1 MKYAFIHFSFLLHF
15 LIHMCMVTDIQH
27 GSLVGFECK
36 FKSFE
41 RKFEPFKCKFEPF
54 EWKFE
59 EFKCKFEP
67 FKRKFEPFECKFYL
81 SNGNSNHSN
90 GNSQPS
96 LFHSY
101 YHLQT
106 PPTYIKIKGAYFAW
120 LVSQLCFLQI
130 LDTGIWSCKIAFWK
144 SAAIS
149 RDYWLF
155 HYHFQTGGTIGILQR
170 HLNCTHEGNI

>member
-81 SNGNSNHSN
+81 SNGNLNHSN

-96 LFHSY
+96 LFHSF
-101 YHLQT
+101 T
-106 PPTYIKIKGAYFAW
+106 
-120 LVSQLCFLQI
+120 
-130 LDTGIWSCKIAFWK
+130 
-144 SAAIS
+144 
-149 RDYWLF
+149 
-155 HYHFQTGGTIGILQR
+155 TIYR
-170 HLNCTHEGNI
+170 HLLHTSKSREHILHDWYLSFVFSKF

>member
-15 LIHMCMVTDIQH
+15 LIHMCMVTDIPH

-90 GNSQPS
+90 GNSQPL

-101 YHLQT
+101 YIPST
-106 PPTYIKIKGAYFAW
+106 DTSYIHQNQGSIF
-120 LVSQLCFLQI
+120 CM
-130 LDTGIWSCKIAFWK
+130 
-144 SAAIS
+144 
-149 RDYWLF
+149 
-155 HYHFQTGGTIGILQR
+155 IGISALFSPNFRYRDLKLQDCV
-170 HLNCTHEGNI
+170 LEECSDIEGLLIVSLPFSDRRDHWHFTKAPQLHS